1 MTPLF
6 YMLKSW
12 HLREVK
18 KPQKSASG
26 ALRSSVL
33 YVSGQKE
40 FIERQSDREEV
51 IYWNRM
57 LMRFTRGQARGCH
70 PKNLVGCCCIIREKE
85 GRGIR
90 PPSSSFFES
99 LTLPICWVDAVHGV
113 AQSRTR
119 LKRFGSIMFSIGTYT
134 NLYSHQQCKRIPF
147 SCHPFQP
154 LEFADILMKAILSA
168 ERW

>member
-18 KPQKSASG
+18 KPQKSVSG

-57 LMRFTRGQARGCH
+57 LMRFTRRQARGCH
-70 PKNLVGCCCIIREKE
+70 PKNLVGCSCIIREKE
-85 GRGIR
+85 VRGIR

-99 LTLPICWVDAVHGV
+99 LTLPTCWVGEFLALDGP
-113 AQSRTR
+113 SRTVMV
-119 LKRFGSIMFSIGTYT
+119 LWKNDFKSQFNEG
-134 NLYSHQQCKRIPF
+134 
-147 SCHPFQP
+147 
-154 LEFADILMKAILSA
+154 LSL
-168 ERW
+168 